1 VGILTAKA
9 RRKLRSAVSGSPKR
23 LGRRKKMTN
32 RVAACVTG
40 LLLCLAIVA
49 PPRAALG
56 DVTVERFNKSGGI
69 KGIGASEST
78 VVGKLSGLKKHD
90 ASSMKMTGAVG
101 GFLGKVAG
109 DMGADVIT
117 NIEKDVVWT
126 IDHKKK
132 AYSESRITLPKEKEE
147 TDKSAGRTKK
157 DKEEKPKVRV
167 IRSEVSVKETGEKK
181 TINGFD
187 CSRYVVTWLV
197 ETENIETGERS
208 KTTMTND
215 LWNTPETKEIRALQK
230 EEMEFSKAYM
240 KKLGIDV
247 SPEDARK
254 FGMTVMASLF
264 GEDEQAMRKRLKEL
278 QEKMSKIKGY
288 PIVTA
293 IKWEMETTGASRPS
307 GGEKAEKESE
317 DVEVSRGIGGLL
329 GSLAKRSVKKKAAES
344 AKESEK
350 DGNVLFDFS
359 SEIKRIDVSSIP
371 SSDFEVPQGYKLKK

>member
-1 VGILTAKA
+1 
-9 RRKLRSAVSGSPKR
+9 
-23 LGRRKKMTN
+23 MTN
-32 RVAACVTG
+32 RVGPCVTG
-40 LLLCLAIVA
+40 LLLCLAIVG

-69 KGIGASEST
+69 QGIGASESA
-78 VVGKLSGLKKHD
+78 VVEKLSGSKKHET
-90 ASSMKMTGAVG
+90 STMKMTGALG
-101 GFLGKVAG
+101 GFLGRVAG

-126 IDHKKK
+126 IDHKNK

-147 TDKSAGRTKK
+147 PAKPAERSQK

-167 IRSEVSVKETGEKK
+167 IRSEISVKETGEKK
-181 TINGFD
+181 TINGFA

-197 ETENIETGERS
+197 ETENIETRERS

-215 LWNTPETKEIRALQK
+215 LWNTPETKEIRTLQK
-230 EEMEFSKAYM
+230 EELEFSKAYM
-240 KKLGIDV
+240 RKLGLDV

-254 FGMTVMASLF
+254 FGMTAVTSLF

-288 PIVTA
+288 PIITA
-293 IKWEMETTGASRPS
+293 LKWEVETPGASRPAS
-307 GGEKAEKESE
+307 GERAEKESE
-317 DVEVSRGIGGLL
+317 DVDVSGGIGGLL
-329 GSLAKRSVKKKAAES
+329 GSLANRSVKKKAAES

-350 DGNVLFDFS
+350 DGNVLFEFS
-359 SEIKRIDVSSIP
+359 SEIKRIDASSIL
-371 SSDFEVPQGYKLKK
+371 SSDFEVPRGYKLKK

>member
-1 VGILTAKA
+1 
-9 RRKLRSAVSGSPKR
+9 
-23 LGRRKKMTN
+23 MTN
-32 RVAACVTG
+32 RVGPCVTG
-40 LLLCLAIVA
+40 LLLCLAIVG

-69 KGIGASEST
+69 KGIGASESS
-78 VVGKLSGLKKHD
+78 VVEKLSGSKKHE
-90 ASSMKMTGAVG
+90 SSTMKMTGALG
-101 GFLGKVAG
+101 GFFGRVAG

-147 TDKSAGRTKK
+147 PPKPAKRSQK

-167 IRSEVSVKETGEKK
+167 IRSEISVKETGEKK
-181 TINGFD
+181 TINGFA

-197 ETENIETGERS
+197 ETENIETKERS

-240 KKLGIDV
+240 RKLGLDI

-254 FGMTVMASLF
+254 FGMAAVTSLF

-278 QEKMSKIKGY
+278 QGKMSKIKGF
-288 PIVTA
+288 PIMTSLE
-293 IKWEMETTGASRPS
+293 WEMETPGASRPAS
-307 GGEKAEKESE
+307 DERAGKESE
-317 DVEVSRGIGGLL
+317 DVDVSGGIGGLL
-329 GSLAKRSVKKKAAES
+329 GSLAKRSARKKSAEN
-344 AKESEK
+344 ATESEK
-350 DGNVLFDFS
+350 GGNVLFEFS

-371 SSDFEVPQGYKLKK
+371 SSDFEVPRGYKLKK

>member
-1 VGILTAKA
+1 
-9 RRKLRSAVSGSPKR
+9 
-23 LGRRKKMTN
+23 MTN
-32 RVAACVTG
+32 RVAPCVTG

-78 VVGKLSGLKKHD
+78 VVEKLSGLKKHD

-101 GFLGKVAG
+101 GFLGKIAG

-132 AYSESRITLPKEKEE
+132 AYSESRNTLPKEKEKE
-147 TDKSAGRTKK
+147 EPAPRSQK

-167 IRSEVSVKETGEKK
+167 IRSEISVKETGEKN
-181 TINGFD
+181 TINGFE

-197 ETENIETGERS
+197 ETENIETKERS

-215 LWNTPETKEIRALQK
+215 LWNTPETKEIRTLQK
-230 EEMEFSKAYM
+230 EEMEYSKAYM
-240 KKLGIDV
+240 KKLGLEV

-254 FGMTVMASLF
+254 LGMTAMAGQF
-264 GEDEQAMRKRLKEL
+264 GEDAQAMRKRLKEL
-278 QEKMSKIKGY
+278 QDKMSKIKGY
-288 PIVTA
+288 PSITTV
-293 IKWEMETTGASRPS
+293 KWEVETSGTSRPAKEES
-307 GGEKAEKESE
+307 AGKESE
-317 DVEVSRGIGGLL
+317 DVDVSGGISGML

-344 AKESEK
+344 AKEGEK
-350 DGNVLFDFS
+350 DGNVLFEFS
-359 SEIKRIDVSSIP
+359 SEVKRIDVSSIP
-371 SSDFEVPQGYKLKK
+371 SSEFEVPGGYKLRK

>member
-1 VGILTAKA
+1 MA
-9 RRKLRSAVSGSPKR
+9 
-23 LGRRKKMTN
+23 N

-40 LLLCLAIVA
+40 LLLCLAFVV

-69 KGIGASEST
+69 QGIGASESA
-78 VVGKLSGLKKHD
+78 VVEKLSGSKKHET
-90 ASSMKMTGAVG
+90 STMKMTGAVG
-101 GFLGKVAG
+101 GFLGRVAG

-126 IDHKKK
+126 IDHKNK
-132 AYSESRITLPKEKEE
+132 AYSESRITLPKEKEK
-147 TDKSAGRTKK
+147 TDKPAGRAKK

-167 IRSEVSVKETGEKK
+167 IRSELSVKDTGEKK
-181 TINGFD
+181 TINGFA
-187 CSRYVVTWLV
+187 CSRYLVTWLI

-208 KTTMTND
+208 KTTMTNS
-215 LWNTPETKEIRALQK
+215 LWNTPETKEIRTLQK

-240 KKLGIDV
+240 RRLGLDV

-254 FGMTVMASLF
+254 FGMTAVASQF
-264 GEDEQAMRKRLKEL
+264 GEDEQAMSKGLKEL

-288 PIVTA
+288 PIITA
-293 IKWEMETTGASRPS
+293 LKWEVETSGTSRPAKDES
-307 GGEKAEKESE
+307 AGKDSE
-317 DVEVSRGIGGLL
+317 DVDVSGGIGGLL